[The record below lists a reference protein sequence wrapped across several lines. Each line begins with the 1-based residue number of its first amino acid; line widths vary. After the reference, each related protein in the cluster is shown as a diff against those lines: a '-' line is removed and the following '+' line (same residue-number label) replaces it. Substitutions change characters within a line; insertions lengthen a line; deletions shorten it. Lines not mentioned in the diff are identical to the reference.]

1 MSMSATVAVPRR
13 PEMIKPKRRVL
24 AIVAVVLLL
33 ALATTLANR
42 VLPGWA
48 YPVCGTVTT
57 TFLIMLARWSGLG
70 PNTIGLDR
78 QYVQRAAIVGLLGL
92 GLVTLAFGAALA
104 VPALRAAFYDGR
116 VGAPGFR
123 ELLWLALVRIP
134 LGTVVLEEVA
144 FRGVLPALFGGGEHW
159 RWSAVLGAATLFGLW
174 HALPSLALRQNAM
187 VQATFGNLP
196 LSVVSVLAMLAA
208 AGASIV
214 LHWWKHTGRGLLT
227 PALVHLGTNSGGLL
241 ITWWLIVYH

>member
-1 MSMSATVAVPRR
+1 MSMNTTVAVLRQPDITQPRR
-13 PEMIKPKRRVL
+13 RIP
-24 AIVAVVLLL
+24 AIVGAVLLL

-57 TFLIMLARWSGLG
+57 VFLIMLARWSGLG
-70 PNTIGLDR
+70 PNMIGLDR
-78 QYVQRAAIVGLLGL
+78 QYVQRAAIVGLIGL
-92 GLVTLAFGAALA
+92 GLVALAFGTALA

-116 VGAPGFR
+116 VGAPGLR

-134 LGTVVLEEVA
+134 LGTIALEEVA
-144 FRGVLPALFGGGEHW
+144 FRGVLPALFGGGQRW
-159 RWSAVLGAATLFGLW
+159 RWTAVLGAATLFGLW

-187 VQATFGNLP
+187 VQATLGSLP
-196 LSVVSVLAMLAA
+196 LPAISVVAMLAA
-208 AGASIV
+208 AGAGVV

-241 ITWWLIVYH
+241 ISWWLMTHH

>member
-1 MSMSATVAVPRR
+1 
-13 PEMIKPKRRVL
+13 
-24 AIVAVVLLL
+24 VLLL

-48 YPVCGTVTT
+48 YPVCGTVTAA
-57 TFLIMLARWSGLG
+57 FLIMVARWSGLG

-78 QYVQRAAIVGLLGL
+78 RYVQRAAIVGLLGL
-92 GLVTLAFGAALA
+92 GLVALVFGTALA
-104 VPALRAAFYDGR
+104 IPALRAVFYDGR
-116 VGAPGFR
+116 MGAPGLR

-134 LGTVVLEEVA
+134 LGTVLLEEVA

-159 RWSAVLGAATLFGLW
+159 RWRAVLGAATLFGLW

-187 VQATFGNLP
+187 VQVTLGDLP
-196 LSVVSVLAMLAA
+196 LSAVSALAMLAA
-208 AGASIV
+208 AAAGVV

-227 PALVHLGTNSGGLL
+227 PALVHFGTNSGGLF
-241 ITWWLIVYH
+241 IAWWLMAYR